1 MANAA
6 APAQMPMIMA
16 TASPAGTM
24 TVGGTGGE
32 AVLPAEPATN
42 PIQTVNGK
50 TFLLQNGVW
59 TDTAFQPDTMQTQKV
74 VFLSDEYFAL
84 IEKTPAL
91 APYFAIG
98 DKVIAV
104 VDGVAY
110 EVTAQ

>member
-1 MANAA
+1 M
-6 APAQMPMIMA
+6 MPQ
-16 TASPAGTM
+16 
-24 TVGGTGGE
+24 TGGGE
-32 AVLPAEPATN
+32 VLAPAEPVTN

-59 TDTAFQPDTMQTQKV
+59 TDTSFQPDTMQTQKV
-74 VFLSDEYFAL
+74 VFLSDAYFAL
-84 IEKTPAL
+84 LDKTPAL